1 MAKRECFI
9 GCDIGSSAVRVVALE
24 HVEGVGL
31 AVAGA
36 AECATEGM
44 RKGAI
49 VSPEIVSKNIQR
61 AFADLRK
68 LFSSDFNRA
77 SVSIG
82 EPRLS
87 AFLSRGAVSVSR
99 ADGEITKEDAS
110 RALDAAE
117 NALPRLGNRELIH
130 SFPLTYAVDREEFIR
145 EPIGMIGMKLEV
157 EALFIGSFTPHVKNL
172 LKTCELAGITADDVL
187 ASPYA
192 GSFHALSRKQKEVGT
207 LFLDIGAQTSTI
219 AVFEEGLLLSL
230 EVIPFG
236 SNHITQDIAVGFQ
249 IDLASAERVKRNLG
263 AFLEQGKKEIRLG
276 DLPKNFE
283 DSFSPKKLRDIVRAR
298 LDDILELVSKHLKRI
313 NRNELLPGG
322 VVLAGGGSR
331 LFDIQAAL
339 REELHLPVDIASGIG
354 GLGGRKELVSGP
366 EWMVAT
372 GLARYAAE
380 NATHQG
386 HIGNLFS
393 AIFSRR
399 IINFLKSLIP

>member
-24 HVEGVGL
+24 DVEGVGL

-82 EPRLS
+82 ELKLS
-87 AFLSRGAVSVSR
+87 ASFLIGAVSVSR

-283 DSFSPKKLRDIVRAR
+283 ESFSPKKLRDVVRAR
-298 LDDILELVSKHLKRI
+298 LDDVFELVTKHLKRI

-322 VVLAGGGSR
+322 VVFAGDGAR

-354 GLGGRKELVSGP
+354 GLGGRKELVSGT
-366 EWMVAT
+366 E
-372 GLARYAAE
+372 
-380 NATHQG
+380 
-386 HIGNLFS
+386 
-393 AIFSRR
+393 
-399 IINFLKSLIP
+399 